1 MVLAHFF
8 GIVQKVRF
16 LVNTRRNCSY
26 VIPSVTRDLLALALC
41 HASEILPYARDDV
54 RREQLPLGERNSA
67 KLCVNQHAKM
77 TPLGGK
83 TASKIDPPLRCNIT
97 AG

>member
-1 MVLAHFF
+1 MLKIRVTQERQSRRRRTMSTIQKNNSDVLNKT
-8 GIVQKVRF
+8 I
-16 LVNTRRNCSY
+16 N
-26 VIPSVTRDLLALALC
+26 
-41 HASEILPYARDDV
+41 
-54 RREQLPLGERNSA
+54 
-67 KLCVNQHAKM
+67 VNQHAKM